1 MEQRKLQGQR
11 GTLYN
16 DKRVNLPVRRS
27 NLKCVLTKQQSCK
40 TCEATIDR
48 TERKKRQIKIIVEL
62 LTIHLSLNNRTA
74 RHTIIKYIE
83 ELNTSNKQDL
93 INIYRTFHSTTTYY
107 TFFLNPYRAY
117 TKTDHTLSHETN
129 LNNHQIPEIIE
140 CVL

>member
-1 MEQRKLQGQR
+1 MIKGSICQEDAAILNVYSPNNRAVKH
-11 GTLYN
+11 
-16 DKRVNLPVRRS
+16 V
-27 NLKCVLTKQQSCK
+27 KQQL
-40 TCEATIDR
+40 
-48 TERKKRQIKIIVEL
+48 TEQKKRQIKIIVEL
-62 LTIHLSLNNRTA
+62 LKIHLSLNDRTA

-107 TFFLNPYRAY
+107 TFFLSLYRAY